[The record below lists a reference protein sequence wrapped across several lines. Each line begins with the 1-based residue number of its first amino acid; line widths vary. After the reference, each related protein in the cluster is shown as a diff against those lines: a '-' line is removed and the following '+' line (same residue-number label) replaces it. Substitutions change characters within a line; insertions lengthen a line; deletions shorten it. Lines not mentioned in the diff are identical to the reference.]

1 MKQLLF
7 FLNLLFLSVSLVAC
21 GADESA
27 PAATPVTAA
36 TDTPI
41 RVVAMGDSL
50 TEGLGVDPDQAYPAQ
65 LARKLAA
72 DGFNVD
78 VINAGISGETTSG
91 ARSRVDWV
99 LSLDPDVV
107 ILATG
112 GNDGLR
118 GIDPSLTEDNIDAL
132 VQRFQE
138 SGAVVV
144 LAGMEMVQNMGEV
157 YTSAFRAI
165 YPDVAARHDVI
176 LIPFFLEGVGGDP
189 ALNQPDFVHPTAA
202 GYEVVVETIYPYVVE
217 ALERV
222 GTGD

>member
-7 FLNLLFLSVSLVAC
+7 FLNLLFLSVVLVAC

-27 PAATPVTAA
+27 PPTPVTAA

-65 LARKLAA
+65 LARKLVA
-72 DGFNVD
+72 DGYNVD

-118 GIDPSLTEDNIDAL
+118 HRSVSHRG
-132 VQRFQE
+132 QHRH
-138 SGAVVV
+138 
-144 LAGMEMVQNMGEV
+144 AG
-157 YTSAFRAI
+157 TTL
-165 YPDVAARHDVI
+165 P
-176 LIPFFLEGVGGDP
+176 
-189 ALNQPDFVHPTAA
+189 
-202 GYEVVVETIYPYVVE
+202 
-217 ALERV
+217 RV
-222 GTGD
+222 GRGGGAGGHGDGAEHGRGLHVRLPRHLPRRGGAP